1 MKNKSIISAF
11 KKNILKIFIIG
22 TSLMV
27 MSFINPKP
35 VANSYQIVSSKVY
48 IAGGGKTNNWKLAV
62 DNSKFDGNFITD
74 GGEQL
79 EDIRGFSFS
88 FPIQNLN
95 TANQLGAE
103 ILKNSFQDKNC
114 GEITFSQKNIMILP
128 IMKSIHL
135 VGEIT
140 IGNKTNAVPMHM
152 QYLLNKDGSITVYG
166 KQFVKLTEFGI
177 NLTNAKPADMAG
189 EVTIN
194 IVLELVKEQI
204 IVAKIRTK

>member
-1 MKNKSIISAF
+1 MKNKSISAF

-22 TSLMV
+22 TSLMI
-27 MSFINPKP
+27 MSFVNPKS
-35 VANSYQIVSSKVY
+35 ATNSYQIVTSKVY
-48 IAGGGKTNNWKLAV
+48 IAGGGKNNNWKLAV

-74 GGEQL
+74 GEQL

-103 ILKNSFQDKNC
+103 VLKNSFQDKNC

-135 VGEIT
+135 VGEIK
-140 IGNKTNAVPMHM
+140 IGNKTQQVPMHM
-152 QYLLNKDGSITVYG
+152 QYLLNNDGSITVYG
-166 KQFVKLTEFGI
+166 KQFVKLSEFGI
-177 NLTNAKPADMAG
+177 NVTNAKPADMAG